1 MIPTNLQLTMSHMK
15 DRRLWLIL
23 LLICTIGLVGMAL
36 SVAGF
41 DESGLLLEGISLL
54 FAVAGVA
61 MTALDV
67 FRSSESGRK
76 SSTTRHP

>member
-1 MIPTNLQLTMSHMK
+1 MAYTK
-15 DRRLWLIL
+15 DSRLWLML
-23 LLICTIGLVGMAL
+23 WLICTIGLVGMAL
-36 SVAGF
+36 SVTGF
-41 DESGLLLEGISLL
+41 DKSGLLLDGISLL
-54 FAVAGVA
+54 LAIAGVA